1 MAAQNLETAGKEE
14 QVVVFQLDD
23 QTYGLDIAAVS
34 EIIRM
39 EKITHVPRAPEFVE
53 GVINLRGRIIP
64 VIDLRE
70 RFMLARGE
78 YTRQSRII
86 IVEIGEVT
94 VGMIVDAVL
103 EVLRISVNN
112 IEPPP
117 AMIDGVD
124 VAYLRGIA
132 LWEGRMIILLSLER
146 ILDEHE
152 KESLGQAEAA
162 AEVTI

>member
-1 MAAQNLETAGKEE
+1 MAQKTEVSGKEE
-14 QVVVFQLDD
+14 QIVVFKLAD
-23 QTYGLDIAAVS
+23 QTYGVDIGAVA

-39 EKITHVPRAPEFVE
+39 ETITRVPRAPEFVE

-64 VIDLRE
+64 VIDLRK
-70 RFMLARGE
+70 RFGLPEGE

-86 IVEIGEVT
+86 IVEIGGMT

-103 EVLRISVNN
+103 EVLRIPRES

-117 AMIDGVD
+117 AVVDGVD

-132 LWEGRMIILLSLER
+132 LWEDRMIILLNLEK
-146 ILDEHE
+146 ILYEGE
-152 KESLGQAEAA
+152 KEALREAESVLEAS
-162 AEVTI
+162 V